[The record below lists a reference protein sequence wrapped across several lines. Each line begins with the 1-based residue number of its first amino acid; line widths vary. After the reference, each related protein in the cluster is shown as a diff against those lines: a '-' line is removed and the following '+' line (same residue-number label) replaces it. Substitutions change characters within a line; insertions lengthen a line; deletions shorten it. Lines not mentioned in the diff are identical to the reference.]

1 MHQPDFAAFGQLL
14 DTVCR
19 ALSRGSYVPSA
30 EDTALFFRALAA
42 YDLATVRAAL
52 DAHVRDSQRGRFVPT
67 PADVIAQ
74 IEHAIAADGRPGA
87 EEAWAIAVRGVDEN
101 VTVVWTEETAQAWQI
116 CRPVF
121 DLGDEVGARVAFR
134 EAYNRLVVEARMAHR
149 KPVWTEALG
158 FDPELRIQAVRH
170 AIALGR
176 LEPAQLPLLEAP
188 RDPNGG
194 LQKLLASPSMPERT
208 RLELQQVRDR
218 LTGKAPMPDKL
229 PPAVAM
235 TRELQAQTQAKV
247 DGYLAGADS
256 DPSTSPDHG
265 DQS

>member
-1 MHQPDFAAFGQLL
+1 MSEDDIAPFVNLLEEAWALWPHAKPLTSGQA
-14 DTVCR
+14 TM
-19 ALSRGSYVPSA
+19 
-30 EDTALFFRALAA
+30 FFRAVSAFPL
-42 YDLATVRAAL
+42 DDVRQAL
-52 DAHVRDSQRGRFVPT
+52 DAHTKDSTRGRFPPT
-67 PADVIAQ
+67 PADIIAQ
-74 IEHAIAADGRPGA
+74 IEQSLAADGRPGA

-101 VTVVWTEETAQAWQI
+101 VTVVWTEEIAQAWQI
-116 CRPVF
+116 SRPVF

-134 EAYNRLVVEARMAHR
+134 DAYNRLVVEARMAHR

-208 RLELQQVRDR
+208 RQELQLVRDR
-218 LTGKAPMPDKL
+218 LTGKAPMPDVV
-229 PPAVAM
+229 PPAVAR
-235 TRELQAQTQAKV
+235 TRELQAKAQAKV
-247 DGYLAGADS
+247 DGYLADGES
-256 DPSTSPDHG
+256 DPPTATDHG
-265 DQS
+265 DQP